1 MSQTFVPSCQSETF
15 QLPEGSEFQTL
26 ATMHFALFITEEL
39 AAQPKVRLP
48 DLPNTCVAE

>member
-1 MSQTFVPSCQSETF
+1 MSQTFVPFCQSETF
-15 QLPEGSEFQTL
+15 QLPEASEFQTL
-26 ATMHFALFITEEL
+26 ATMRSASFMAGEL